1 MRLRFAWRYLRAGK
15 STQAINIIAW
25 VSVAAIMV
33 GTASLIVILSAF
45 NGFEG
50 LVRSLYGAYYADIRI
65 EPSSQK
71 LMQPDSVRLWKI
83 RSHPSVNAVCAV
95 VEQKGM
101 LRNGE
106 YQVFVQVKGVD
117 EHYPEVSGLPGKLIR
132 GSYGIGTADRPR
144 AVLGA
149 GVENAIGVLSDRSL
163 TSVTLYMPRAGV
175 TDLSDPMAALSQGE
189 VMPVGSFA
197 IQPEFDNKVIVTDID
212 YVRSNVLLSDGQ
224 CTAYEVS
231 LKKGVDT
238 EDVKRSLAVILGDG
252 YRVLDR
258 YEQNRSLYATI
269 RLEKWAIYAI
279 FSLILLVAAFN
290 MIGSLSMLVLEKRK
304 DIQVLVAMG
313 AEPRLV
319 RGIFLTEGLLL
330 AAIGTAIGM
339 ILALALCLL
348 QQRFGIVALEGRT
361 FLIDRYPVDLRVQD
375 FLLVGGTALSIG
387 VIASWFPASGA
398 ARQPLNLRN

>member
-25 VSVAAIMV
+25 VSVVAIAV

-50 LVRSLYGAYYADIRI
+50 LVRSLYGSYYADIRI
-65 EPSSQK
+65 EPVGQR
-71 LMQPDSVRLWKI
+71 LIRAGDSGLGRL
-83 RSHPSVNAVCAV
+83 RTHPSVRAVCEVA
-95 VEQKGM
+95 EQKGM

-117 EHYPEVSGLPGKLIR
+117 SHYPQVSGLPGKLIR
-132 GSYGIGTADRPR
+132 GSYGVGTTERPQ
-144 AVLGA
+144 AILGA

-163 TSVTLYMPRAGV
+163 SALTLYMPRSGV
-175 TDLSDPMAALSQGE
+175 TDLSDPLASLSQGD

-197 IQPEFDNKVIVTDID
+197 IQPEFDNKLLVTDIGF
-212 YVRSNVLLSDGQ
+212 VRSRMQLSEGE
-224 CTAYEVS
+224 CTAWEVS
-231 LKKGVDT
+231 LRKGSDAEAVKK
-238 EDVKRSLAVILGDG
+238 ELSFLLGARF
-252 YRVLDR
+252 RVLDR
-258 YEQNRSLYATI
+258 YGQNRSLYATI

-304 DIQVLVAMG
+304 DMQVLRAMG

-319 RGIFLTEGLLL
+319 RGIFLAEGVLLTSIGTVIGMSTALLL
-330 AAIGTAIGM
+330 
-339 ILALALCLL
+339 CWL
-348 QQRFGIVALEGRT
+348 QQRYGIVSLEGSS
-361 FLIDRYPVDLRVQD
+361 FLIDRYPVDLRFSD

-387 VIASWFPASGA
+387 VVASWFPASGA
-398 ARQPLNLRN
+398 ARQPLDLRN

>member
-1 MRLRFAWRYLRAGK
+1 MLLHFAWRYLRAGK

-25 VSVAAIMV
+25 VSVAAIVV

-50 LVRSLYGAYYADIRI
+50 LVRSLYGAYYADLRI
-65 EPSSQK
+65 VPASER
-71 LMQPDSVRLWKI
+71 LMRPDTARLRKI
-83 RSHPSVNAVCAV
+83 RAHPSVKAVCEV

-117 EHYPEVSGLPGKLIR
+117 AHYPEVSGLPGKLIR
-132 GSYGIGTADRPR
+132 GTYGTGTAERPR
-144 AVLGA
+144 VVLGA

-163 TSVTLYMPRAGV
+163 STVTLYMPRVGV
-175 TDLSDPMAALSQGE
+175 TDLADPMAALSQGE

-197 IQPEFDNKVIVTDID
+197 IQPEFDNKVMVADIGF
-212 YVRSNVLLSDGQ
+212 VRSQMQMSEGQ
-224 CTAYEVS
+224 CSAIEVS
-231 LKKGVDT
+231 LRKGADPGN
-238 EDVKRSLAVILGDG
+238 VKRALAGMLGDG
-252 YRVLDR
+252 YLVLDR

-304 DIQVLVAMG
+304 DIQVLAAMG

-339 ILALALCLL
+339 TLALTLCLL
-348 QQRFGIVALEGRT
+348 QQRYGIVALEGRT
-361 FLIDRYPVDLRVQD
+361 FLIDRYPVDLRFQD
-375 FLLVGGTALSIG
+375 FLLVGGTALGIG

-398 ARQPLNLRN
+398 ARQPLDLRN

>member
-25 VSVAAIMV
+25 VSVAAITV

-65 EPSSQK
+65 EPASER
-71 LMQPDSVRLWKI
+71 LMRPDSLRLWTL
-83 RSHPSVNAVCAV
+83 RAHPYVKAVCEV

-101 LRNGE
+101 LRNGQ

-117 EHYPEVSGLPGKLIR
+117 THYPDVSGLPGKLIR
-132 GSYGIGTADRPR
+132 GSYGTGTAERPR

-149 GVENAIGVLSDRSL
+149 GVENAIGILSDRSL
-163 TSVTLYMPRAGV
+163 APVTLYMPREGV
-175 TDLSDPMAALSQGE
+175 TDLTDPMAALSQGE
-189 VMPVGSFA
+189 VMPTGSFA

-212 YVRSNVLLSDGQ
+212 YVRSHMLLSDGQ

-231 LKKGVDT
+231 LKKGADT
-238 EDVKRSLAVILGDG
+238 ESEKHSLEDVLGDG

-290 MIGSLSMLVLEKRK
+290 MIGALSMLVLEKRK
-304 DIQVLVAMG
+304 DIQVLGAMG

-319 RGIFLTEGLLL
+319 REIFLTEGLLL

-339 ILALALCLL
+339 TLALTLCLL
-348 QQRFGIVALEGRT
+348 QQHYGFVALEGRT
-361 FLIDRYPVDLRVQD
+361 FLIDRYPVDLRFQD
-375 FLLVGGTALSIG
+375 FLLVGGTALGIG
-387 VIASWFPASGA
+387 VFASWFPASGA
-398 ARQPLNLRN
+398 ARQPLDLRN

>member
-1 MRLRFAWRYLRAGK
+1 
-15 STQAINIIAW
+15 
-25 VSVAAIMV
+25 
-33 GTASLIVILSAF
+33 
-45 NGFEG
+45 
-50 LVRSLYGAYYADIRI
+50 
-65 EPSSQK
+65 
-71 LMQPDSVRLWKI
+71 
-83 RSHPSVNAVCAV
+83 
-95 VEQKGM
+95 M

-117 EHYPEVSGLPGKLIR
+117 VHYPDVSGLPGKLIR
-132 GSYGIGTADRPR
+132 GSYGTGTAGQPR
-144 AVLGA
+144 VVLGA

-163 TSVTLYMPRAGV
+163 SSLTLYMPRAGI
-175 TDLSDPMAALSQGE
+175 TDLTDPMAALSQGE

-212 YVRSNVLLSDGQ
+212 YVRRHMGLSDGY
-224 CTAYEVS
+224 CSAYEVS

-238 EDVKRSLAVILGDG
+238 EELKRSLSGMMGDG

-304 DIQVLVAMG
+304 DIQVLGAMG

-330 AAIGTAIGM
+330 AVIGTAIGM
-339 ILALALCLL
+339 VLALTLCLL
-348 QQRFGIVALEGRT
+348 QQYYGIVALEGRT
-361 FLIDRYPVDLRVQD
+361 FLIDRYPVDLRFQD
-375 FLLVGGTALSIG
+375 FLLVGGTALGIG
-387 VIASWFPASGA
+387 LIASWFPASGS
-398 ARQPLNLRN
+398 ARHPLELRN

>member
-25 VSVAAIMV
+25 VSVVAIMV

-65 EPSSQK
+65 EPASERVMNSDTTRLRK
-71 LMQPDSVRLWKI
+71 LRV
-83 RSHPSVNAVCAV
+83 HPHVKAVCQV

-117 EHYPEVSGLPGKLIR
+117 AHYPEVSGLPGKLIR
-132 GSYGIGTADRPR
+132 GTYGTGTAERPL

-163 TSVTLYMPRAGV
+163 SSVTLYMPRAGV
-175 TDLSDPMAALSQGE
+175 TDLADPMAALSQGE

-197 IQPEFDNKVIVTDID
+197 IQPEFDNKVIVTDIGF
-212 YVRSNVLLSDGQ
+212 VRSHMQLSEGQ

-231 LKKGVDT
+231 LRKGADT
-238 EDVKRSLAVILGDG
+238 EAVKQAFSGILGDG

-304 DIQVLVAMG
+304 DIQVLGAMG

-339 ILALALCLL
+339 ILALILCLL
-348 QQRFGIVALEGRT
+348 QQRYGIVALEGRT
-361 FLIDRYPVDLRVQD
+361 FLIDRYPVDLRFQD
-375 FLLVGGTALSIG
+375 FLLVGGTALGIG
-387 VIASWFPASGA
+387 VVASWFPASGA
-398 ARQPLNLRN
+398 ARQPLDLRN

>member
-1 MRLRFAWRYLRAGK
+1 MLLHFAWRYLRAGK

-50 LVRSLYGAYYADIRI
+50 LVRSLYGAYYADLRI
-65 EPSSQK
+65 VPASER
-71 LMQPDSVRLWKI
+71 LMRPDTARLQKI
-83 RSHPSVNAVCAV
+83 RAHPSVKAVCEV

-117 EHYPEVSGLPGKLIR
+117 AHYPEVSGLPGKLIR
-132 GSYGIGTADRPR
+132 GTYGTGTAERPR
-144 AVLGA
+144 VVLGA

-163 TSVTLYMPRAGV
+163 SSVTLYMPRAGV
-175 TDLSDPMAALSQGE
+175 TDLADPMAALSQGE

-197 IQPEFDNKVIVTDID
+197 IQPEFDNKVMVADIGF
-212 YVRSNVLLSDGQ
+212 VRSQMQMSEGQ
-224 CTAYEVS
+224 CSAIEVS
-231 LKKGVDT
+231 LRKGADPGN
-238 EDVKRSLAVILGDG
+238 VKRALAGMLGDG
-252 YRVLDR
+252 YLVLDR

-304 DIQVLVAMG
+304 DIQVLAAMG

-339 ILALALCLL
+339 TLALTLCLL
-348 QQRFGIVALEGRT
+348 QQRYGIVALEGRT
-361 FLIDRYPVDLRVQD
+361 FLIDRYPVDLRFQD
-375 FLLVGGTALSIG
+375 FLLVGGTALGIG

-398 ARQPLNLRN
+398 ARQPLDLRN

>member
-65 EPSSQK
+65 EQASGRFMRSDTARLRK
-71 LMQPDSVRLWKI
+71 LRSLPYVKSV
-83 RSHPSVNAVCAV
+83 CEV

-117 EHYPEVSGLPGKLIR
+117 TNYPKVSGLPGKLIR
-132 GSYGIGTADRPR
+132 GKYGTGTAERPQ

-163 TSVTLYMPRAGV
+163 SSVTLYMPRAGV
-175 TDLSDPMAALSQGE
+175 TDLANPIDALSQGE
-189 VMPVGSFA
+189 VMPVGCFA
-197 IQPEFDNKVIVTDID
+197 IQPEFDNKLLVADIGF
-212 YVRSNVLLSDGQ
+212 VRSQMQLPEDQ

-231 LKKGVDT
+231 LRKGADMEAVKQALT
-238 EDVKRSLAVILGDG
+238 EILGDG

-258 YEQNRSLYATI
+258 YGQNRSLYATI

-304 DIQVLVAMG
+304 DIQVLGAMG

-339 ILALALCLL
+339 MLALILCLL
-348 QQRFGIVALEGRT
+348 QQHYGIVALEGRT
-361 FLIDRYPVDLRVQD
+361 FLIDRYPVDLRFQD
-375 FLLVGGTALSIG
+375 FLLVGGTALGIG

-398 ARQPLNLRN
+398 ARQPLDLRN